1 MGTRNLTMVINKG
14 KTKVAQY
21 GQWDGYPSGQG
32 ATILEFLKFLGTDKK
47 VKETL
52 LKESKENGRARED
65 VKEFLKLKNLSIKMF
80 KERLESLSF
89 FNKKEIDLINE
100 DFNKSLVERPYLS
113 RDTASEILW
122 KIAEGNVDKLISNE
136 NFAGDSLFCEWA
148 YVVDLD
154 KNTFEVY
161 KGFNNETIDETERF
175 FHLQKEEEEEYKPV
189 TLLKS
194 YDLNNLPTLEEF
206 LELEKEEEEEEE
218 EEEEDK

>member
-1 MGTRNLTMVINKG
+1 MGTRNLTMVISKG
-14 KTKVAQY
+14 ETKVAQY

-32 ATILEFLKFLGTDKK
+32 ANILNFLTFLGTDKNSK
-47 VKETL
+47 GKI
-52 LKESKENGRARED
+52 LKENKENDWARNN
-65 VKEFLKLKNLSIKMF
+65 VKKFLKLKNLSIETF
-80 KERLESLSF
+80 KENLESLSF
-89 FNKKEIDLINE
+89 FKEKEIDLINE
-100 DFNKSLVERPYLS
+100 NFNKSLEERSYLS

-122 KIAEGNVDKLISNE
+122 KITEGNVDKLISNE

-175 FHLQKEEEEEYKPV
+175 FHLQKEEEEYKPV

-206 LELEKEEEEEEE
+206 LELEKEEEEEEN
-218 EEEEDK
+218 K

>member
-1 MGTRNLTMVINKG
+1 MGTRNLTMVISKG
-14 KTKVAQY
+14 ETKVAQY
-21 GQWDGYPSGQG
+21 GQWDGYPSVQG
-32 ATILEFLKFLGTDKK
+32 ANILNFLTFLGTDKNSK
-47 VKETL
+47 GKI
-52 LKESKENGRARED
+52 LKENKENDWARNN
-65 VKEFLKLKNLSIKMF
+65 VKEFLKLKNLSIETF
-80 KERLESLSF
+80 KENLESLSF
-89 FNKKEIDLINE
+89 FKEKEIDLINE
-100 DFNKSLVERPYLS
+100 NFNKSLEERSYLS

-175 FHLQKEEEEEYKPV
+175 FHLQKEEEEYKPV
-189 TLLKS
+189 TILKS

-206 LELEKEEEEEEE
+206 LELEKEEEEEN
-218 EEEEDK
+218 K

>member
-14 KTKVAQY
+14 ETKVAQY

-32 ATILEFLKFLGTDKK
+32 AEILKFLRFLGTDKNSK
-47 VKETL
+47 SKI
-52 LKESKENGRARED
+52 LKEYKENDWVRD
-65 VKEFLKLKNLSIKMF
+65 NVKEFLKLKNLSIETF
-80 KERLESLSF
+80 KENLESLF
-89 FNKKEIDLINE
+89 FFTKEEIDLIDE
-100 DFNKSLVERPYLS
+100 DFDKSLKQRPYLS
-113 RDTASEILW
+113 RNTASGILW
-122 KIAEGNVDKLISNE
+122 EIAEGNVDKLISQE

-161 KGFNNETIDETERF
+161 KGNNKEKLEEKDRF
-175 FHLQKEEEEEYKPV
+175 FYLQEEDSEYKPV

-206 LELEKEEEEEEE
+206 LELEKEEEEE
-218 EEEEDK
+218 